1 MTIFRGFAHIF
12 IPAVVFILFAAPSPT
27 AASDEA
33 APRRLATVEE
43 GSAYISGMT
52 LEEKAELYN
61 TGSFHRFYF
70 DAADSTRLYPDS
82 DSSEELMERITGI
95 KPNIGVEA
103 VYLYPAEGIRA
114 NRETLTRLSD
124 MLHRVSTLAGIEY
137 YSNSRGHMRT
147 FFRRFYPI
155 SEPENPKDLVGEN
168 VADPSPL
175 PDPIPSGLPVNDT
188 LYAFQ
193 EDLTFGEAV
202 SRIEYHTG
210 EGVLNLVIEN
220 LTDLHYK
227 FIRLVKAGNMQIH
240 LSLILLDDYILF
252 YGNCAVKTFNLF
264 GIAARKKE
272 SFLNRID
279 AMYSWFTRRYEA
291 EILTDN

>member
-1 MTIFRGFAHIF
+1 MTIFRGFARIAF
-12 IPAVVFILFAAPSPT
+12 LAVVFILFAPPFPT
-27 AASDEA
+27 AASDETA
-33 APRRLATVEE
+33 SRRLSTVEA
-43 GSAYISGMT
+43 GSSYISGMT

-70 DAADSTRLYPDS
+70 DPEDSVRLYPDS
-82 DSSEELMERITGI
+82 ESSEELERRITEI
-95 KPNIGVEA
+95 QPNIGVEA
-103 VYLYPAEGIRA
+103 VYLYPAAGVRA
-114 NRETLTRLSD
+114 DRETLTRLYAL
-124 MLHRVSTLAGIEY
+124 LHRVSTLAGIEY
-137 YSNSRGHMRT
+137 YSNTRGHMRT

-155 SEPENPKDLVGEN
+155 SEPEDPEALVGEATAN
-168 VADPSPL
+168 PSPL

-210 EGVLNLVIEN
+210 DGTLNLVIEN
-220 LTDLHYK
+220 LTPLHYK

-272 SFLNRID
+272 SFLNRIE
-279 AMYSWFTRRYEA
+279 AMYSWFTARYES
-291 EILTDN
+291 EFLTDN

>member
-1 MTIFRGFAHIF
+1 
-12 IPAVVFILFAAPSPT
+12 
-27 AASDEA
+27 
-33 APRRLATVEE
+33 
-43 GSAYISGMT
+43 
-52 LEEKAELYN
+52 YN

-193 EDLTFGEAV
+193 EDLTCGEAV